1 MPSEI
6 SPICPVCGQLDAVR
20 KVVSIVSEGI
30 STTEYS
36 MPTVWQWQGKI
47 YSGVQRHT
55 ASSMSTLALR
65 LLPPAPPEKKQVS
78 LGWVILPFVVLWLLP
93 IVGFPIFWLAP
104 FLSSDRKAKLRRY
117 FLYLVGT
124 LFLTPALVIILALIS
139 DSSGSALILWYILF
153 ALGALLDL
161 VLANVGLFGTLIVYY
176 KGLIEANKEMSLKY
190 EKDFSQWKIK
200 IEKYQNLYY
209 CARDDCVFDP
219 NTRLYSP
226 AVEMSQL
233 LG

>member
-1 MPSEI
+1 
-6 SPICPVCGQLDAVR
+6 
-20 KVVSIVSEGI
+20 
-30 STTEYS
+30 
-36 MPTVWQWQGKI
+36 
-47 YSGVQRHT
+47 
-55 ASSMSTLALR
+55 
-65 LLPPAPPEKKQVS
+65 
-78 LGWVILPFVVLWLLP
+78 
-93 IVGFPIFWLAP
+93 
-104 FLSSDRKAKLRRY
+104 
-117 FLYLVGT
+117 
-124 LFLTPALVIILALIS
+124 
-139 DSSGSALILWYILF
+139 
-153 ALGALLDL
+153 LGALLDL

-226 AVEMSQL
+226 AAEMSQL

>member
-93 IVGFPIFWLAP
+93 TLLSGKRLFYPYMGEQGVFAP
-104 FLSSDRKAKLRRY
+104 TF
-117 FLYLVGT
+117 
-124 LFLTPALVIILALIS
+124 
-139 DSSGSALILWYILF
+139 SGVTRA
-153 ALGALLDL
+153 
-161 VLANVGLFGTLIVYY
+161 
-176 KGLIEANKEMSLKY
+176 
-190 EKDFSQWKIK
+190 SQ
-200 IEKYQNLYY
+200 E
-209 CARDDCVFDP
+209 
-219 NTRLYSP
+219 TRL
-226 AVEMSQL
+226 
-233 LG
+233 